1 MGFFKAGK
9 MIEGYSQL
17 KMGMSKEEVI
27 KLLGEPNGHKMIDG
41 VETMIWSNT
50 EFKGWVRGGTME
62 RKIEVNFKD
71 DKVVGYDGQNM
82 SASRW

>member
-71 DKVVGYDGQNM
+71 DKVVGYDGQNT